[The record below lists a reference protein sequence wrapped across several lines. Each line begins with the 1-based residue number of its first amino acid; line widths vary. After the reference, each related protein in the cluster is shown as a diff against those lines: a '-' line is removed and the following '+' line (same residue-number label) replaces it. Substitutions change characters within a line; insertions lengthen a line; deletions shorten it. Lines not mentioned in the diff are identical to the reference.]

1 MKNEERR
8 MKNSR
13 NRKDSLLHVKSYAF
27 ALRIIGMNK
36 YLREQVQEYVLSKQ
50 ILRSGTAIG
59 ALVRESE
66 FAQSQADFINKLSV
80 ALKEANETDYWLN
93 LLHDSQYIN
102 NTVFES
108 MESDCGELIAL
119 LVSSIRTVKN
129 NQKKNEDKE
138 SVS

>member
-13 NRKDSLLHVKSYAF
+13 NRKDSLLHAKSYAF
-27 ALRIIGMNK
+27 ALRVISMNR
-36 YLREQVQEYVLSKQ
+36 YLREEVQEFVLSKQ

-59 ALVRESE
+59 ALIRESE
-66 FAQSQADFINKLSV
+66 FAQSQADFINKLSI

-102 NTVFES
+102 DISFDS
-108 MESDCGELIAL
+108 MESDCGKLIAL

-129 NQKKNEDKE
+129 NMKKNEE
-138 SVS
+138 LT